1 MTAKQKSRSSSHPLS
16 RGGPF
21 RVKARSL
28 KGFGNWGKLS
38 KKGAKDRKMKTKITK
53 RISVLYK
60 CSVCGKMKGIRSA
73 IRSGRIEIGD
83 KVAK

>member
-1 MTAKQKSRSSSHPLS
+1 MS
-16 RGGPF
+16 RGSPS

-28 KGFGNWGKLS
+28 QGIGNWGKLS

-60 CSVCGKMKGIRSA
+60 CKVCGKHKGIKKALRAS
-73 IRSGRIEIGD
+73 RIEIGE
-83 KVAK
+83 KISR